1 MDDQAEM
8 TTQTEITMT
17 ELVEL
22 ATLDAFGLLPP
33 ADAVKF
39 ERAFMAVSMD
49 VQSELRRIQD
59 ELATEDSIL
68 PEIEP
73 SATLRSRVL
82 AAVAET
88 IEAESDH
95 LAPLATIGIT
105 GTTNPWLEEPGVHSA
120 DASRAAPSASGNM
133 RPLASVWTW
142 RMAALI
148 LLGVA
153 VSLAIFGSDAYRH
166 SKLIANAYTGKITL
180 DDIESRIG
188 PQFNEFVSNPN
199 CHHYYLA
206 SDTGSGLLRVAVNE
220 NTGEAFVFGLD
231 LDPTIGS
238 GELRLVSVDGS
249 VHSLAIINTDQT
261 VVGQSLGIV
270 DLSLFASSTFGHL
283 EFVDGNRNV
292 LIRST

>member
-1 MDDQAEM
+1 MDDQTEM
-8 TTQTEITMT
+8 TTHTEITMT

-39 ERAFMAVSMD
+39 ERAFMAAPMD
-49 VQSELRRIQD
+49 VQSELQRIQD
-59 ELATEDSIL
+59 EFATEDAFL
-68 PEIEP
+68 PDIEP

-82 AAVAET
+82 TAVAET

-105 GTTNPWLEEPGVHSA
+105 GTTNPWLEEPGEGLVG
-120 DASRAAPSASGNM
+120 DAQPAPRAAGNM
-133 RPLASVWTW
+133 RQMASVWTW

-199 CHHYYLA
+199 CHHYYL
-206 SDTGSGLLRVAVNE
+206 SSNSGSGLLRLAVNE

-231 LDPTIGS
+231 LDPNIGS

-249 VHSLAIINTDQT
+249 VHSLAVINTDQT

-270 DLSLFASSTFGHL
+270 DLSLFATGTFDHL
-283 EFVDGNRNV
+283 EFVDSNKNV
-292 LIRST
+292 VIRST

>member
-1 MDDQAEM
+1 
-8 TTQTEITMT
+8 MT

-39 ERAFMAVSMD
+39 ERAFMAAPMD

-59 ELATEDSIL
+59 ELASDETIL
-68 PEIEP
+68 PDIEP
-73 SATLRSRVL
+73 SDSLRSRVL
-82 AAVAET
+82 TAVAET

-95 LAPLATIGIT
+95 LAPLATIGVAGDPDAWIDQ
-105 GTTNPWLEEPGVHSA
+105 PGRASVHSVEA
-120 DASRAAPSASGNM
+120 GPRNAGHAG
-133 RPLASVWTW
+133 PLASVWTW

-199 CHHYYLA
+199 CQHYYLA
-206 SDTGSGLLRVAVNE
+206 SDSGRGLLRLAVNE

-238 GELRLVSVDGS
+238 GELRLVAADGS
-249 VHSLAIINTDQT
+249 IHSLAIINTDQT
-261 VVGQSLGIV
+261 VVGQSLGVV
-270 DLSLFASSTFGHL
+270 DVSLFASGTFGHL

-292 LIRST
+292 VIRSA

>member
-1 MDDQAEM
+1 MDDQTEM
-8 TTQTEITMT
+8 TTHIEITMT

-39 ERAFMAVSMD
+39 ERAFMAASMD

-59 ELATEDSIL
+59 ELAAEDSIL
-68 PEIEP
+68 PDIEP

-105 GTTNPWLEEPGVHSA
+105 GTTNPWLEEPGAHPA
-120 DASRAAPSASGNM
+120 DAGRTALPASGHM

-206 SDTGSGLLRVAVNE
+206 SDIGSGLLRVAVNE
-220 NTGEAFVFGLD
+220 NTGEGFVFGLD

-238 GELRLVSVDGS
+238 GELRLVTADGS
-249 VHSLAIINTDQT
+249 IHSLAIINTDQT

-270 DLSLFASSTFGHL
+270 DLSLFASGTFAHL
-283 EFVDGNRNV
+283 EFVDGNKIV